1 MGRHNQR
8 RRHGQHRAQSGDRRL
23 VLLVAA
29 GAALAACFHRAPVL
43 HEPPAPAVLAAPAAP
58 VLSAMTDTVPGP
70 PPAAV
75 AVDSA
80 LSKRGVMYLWGA
92 KGPDRFD
99 CSGLVK
105 WAWARA
111 GVKLGDDTYT
121 QVRQG
126 RPVER
131 GAVRPGDL
139 IFPANSFDWRGP
151 AHVQLAVSAN
161 EVIEAPSR
169 GVRVRV
175 APMPAAYVARRPQ

>member
-1 MGRHNQR
+1 
-8 RRHGQHRAQSGDRRL
+8 
-23 VLLVAA
+23 
-29 GAALAACFHRAPVL
+29 
-43 HEPPAPAVLAAPAAP
+43 
-58 VLSAMTDTVPGP
+58 
-70 PPAAV
+70 
-75 AVDSA
+75 
-80 LSKRGVMYLWGA
+80 MYLWGA

-139 IFPANSFDWRGP
+139 IFPSNSFDRRGP
-151 AHVQLAVSAN
+151 GHVQLAVSAN
-161 EVIEAPSR
+161 EVVEAPSR

-175 APMPAAYVARRPQ
+175 VPMPASYVARRPE